1 MSDNNNTDIKDCCG
15 AFAEIGSIIQPDDT
29 ELSFPITFDSQQ
41 AADTKRSEIEAYVV
55 AQFGEAVTVDFTA
68 QDENSYLVKLNF
80 TCTAEKMIFEMNLRH
95 LLA

>member
-1 MSDNNNTDIKDCCG
+1 MSNDNNTDIKDCCG

-29 ELSFPITFDSQQ
+29 ELSFPLSFDSQL
-41 AADTKRSEIEAYVV
+41 AADAKRGELEAYVNE
-55 AQFGEAVTVDFTA
+55 QFDDEVTIDFTE
-68 QDENSYLVKLNF
+68 QGENSYLVKLQF